1 MRTRATRRLGTL
13 RRHLVGATEG
23 GGSEEASSPAGHALL
38 GGEWGAAALD
48 DPEFAAWN
56 AATRTSQ
63 RPTVPARRQGPSS
76 ALDGQG
82 APYSA
87 AQHEQIIEQLKADGY
102 YHLGP
107 VLSAAETRALLEVAE
122 RKLADPYKDY
132 EKLPRMFEYD
142 PAARDLIVREPFPS
156 LAEAI
161 LGPECHMMSQNWLST
176 TQEEGLKRV
185 EQIEGGGGCECIK
198 RSDRCRP

>member
-13 RRHLVGATEG
+13 HGHLVSATKVG

-63 RPTVPARRQGPSS
+63 RPTVPPRSPGPSS

-87 AQHEQIIEQLKADGY
+87 AQHEQIIEQLKTDGY
-102 YHLGP
+102 LLRRP
-107 VLSAAETRALLEVAE
+107 IFLLILPNPRTDCQAA
-122 RKLADPYKDY
+122 KD
-132 EKLPRMFEYD
+132 
-142 PAARDLIVREPFPS
+142 VR
-156 LAEAI
+156 
-161 LGPECHMMSQNWLST
+161 
-176 TQEEGLKRV
+176 V
-185 EQIEGGGGCECIK
+185 
-198 RSDRCRP
+198 RSCRS

>member
-1 MRTRATRRLGTL
+1 MGT
-13 RRHLVGATEG
+13 TT
-23 GGSEEASSPAGHALL
+23 
-38 GGEWGAAALD
+38 WG
-48 DPEFAAWN
+48 
-56 AATRTSQ
+56 R
-63 RPTVPARRQGPSS
+63 
-76 ALDGQG
+76 
-82 APYSA
+82 
-87 AQHEQIIEQLKADGY
+87 
-102 YHLGP
+102 
-107 VLSAAETRALLEVAE
+107 LSAAETRALLEVAE

-142 PAARDLIVREPFPS
+142 LAARDLIVREPFPS

-185 EQIEGGGGCECIK
+185 EQIEGGGGCECSK